1 MPIRVLIDTRERMDL
16 PALQAAVKLHQ
27 VDLQANVSQLPLAD
41 FVFVDTDTDA
51 VLMLVERKSPDD
63 FAASLQPGHMQGKR
77 LDDQLARMKASGVP
91 ALGLLLTGNFS
102 GLESHLYKAKVT
114 ITSSLQA
121 ETPRFSVWELKSA
134 SYIPLWLA
142 RAIQNLQPH
151 ARIGPNITEL
161 SVAVRKSK
169 TDTPEKL
176 YHSMM
181 QLVPGLSANSAA
193 VIVAAYPSLSTLQA
207 ALRLNGK
214 GAITKLKHNNRAI
227 NQSSAALVH
236 AFLTESTEQIK

>member
-134 SYIPLWLA
+134 SYIPLWL
-142 RAIQNLQPH
+142 
-151 ARIGPNITEL
+151 
-161 SVAVRKSK
+161 
-169 TDTPEKL
+169 
-176 YHSMM
+176 
-181 QLVPGLSANSAA
+181 
-193 VIVAAYPSLSTLQA
+193 IVAAYPSLSTLQA